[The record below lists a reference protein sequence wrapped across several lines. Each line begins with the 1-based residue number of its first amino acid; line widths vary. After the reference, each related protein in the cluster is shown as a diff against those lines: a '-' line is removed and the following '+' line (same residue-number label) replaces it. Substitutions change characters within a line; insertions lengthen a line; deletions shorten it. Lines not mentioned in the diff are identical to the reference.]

1 MKMKNNQIMKR
12 VILTLVIS
20 LVSTVSFAGM
30 SNSDK
35 SKTIEC
41 TGIYYTN
48 SMIPQG
54 ELELEKIVQSFAA
67 KKFLNSHLIKEGV
80 EEEKLNK
87 EVLKVV
93 DVRYG
98 KPYEEE
104 ITKECDNFIFKLIP
118 GSKDEIKKIAES
130 LGYIN
135 TKEIK

>member
-1 MKMKNNQIMKR
+1 MKLGQSLVNNKTMKKI
-12 VILTLVIS
+12 ILTLIIS
-20 LVSTVSFAGM
+20 LISTVSFAGM

-41 TGIYYTN
+41 TGIYYAN

-87 EVLKVV
+87 EILKIV
-93 DVRYG
+93 DIRYG
-98 KPYEEE
+98 KPYDEE
-104 ITKECDNFIFKLIP
+104 TTRECDNFIFKLIP
-118 GSKDEIKKIAES
+118 LCLKKRIQILPS
-130 LGYIN
+130 
-135 TKEIK
+135 

>member
-1 MKMKNNQIMKR
+1 MKLGQSLVNNKTMKKI
-12 VILTLVIS
+12 ILTLIIS
-20 LVSTVSFAGM
+20 LISTVSFAGM

-41 TGIYYTN
+41 TGIYYAN

-87 EVLKVV
+87 KILEIV

-98 KPYEEE
+98 KPYEEK
-104 ITKECDNFIFKLIP
+104 TTRECDNFIFKLIP

-130 LGYIN
+130 GIY
-135 TKEIK
+135 

>member
-1 MKMKNNQIMKR
+1 MKMKNNQIIKR

-41 TGIYYTN
+41 TGIYYAN

-54 ELELEKIVQSFAA
+54 ELELEKIVHSFAA
-67 KKFLNSHLIKEGV
+67 KKFLNSYLLKEGV
-80 EEEKLNK
+80 KEEKLN
-87 EVLKVV
+87 EELLKVV
-93 DVRYG
+93 DIRYG

-104 ITKECDNFIFKLIP
+104 TTKKCDEFIFKLIS

-130 LGYIN
+130 GIY
-135 TKEIK
+135 

>member
-1 MKMKNNQIMKR
+1 MKKI
-12 VILTLVIS
+12 ISTLIIS
-20 LVSTVSFAGM
+20 LISTVSFAGM

-41 TGIYYTN
+41 TGIYYAN

-54 ELELEKIVQSFAA
+54 ELELEKIIQSFAA
-67 KKFLNSHLIKEGV
+67 KKFLNSYLIKEGV

-87 EVLKVV
+87 KILEIV

-98 KPYEEE
+98 KPYEEK
-104 ITKECDNFIFKLIP
+104 ITRECDNFIFKLIP

-130 LGYIN
+130 GIY
-135 TKEIK
+135 